1 MDKQFDKRYFDYKD
15 GRTQRFKDTRDI
27 ERIYFPQSIV
37 REQVPRNGRVLDIGC
52 AYGHFLSLC
61 DNYGLETY
69 GVEISDHAV
78 SVASRNTKAKLYKYD
93 VNQGLG
99 LFKDNF
105 FDIVVMFDV
114 IEHIESPFGLLKE
127 AFRILA
133 PSGKLVITTPN
144 LNAIGRYAMKE
155 NWHGFKDE
163 THINLFTPLALSFT
177 AQKAGFGILR
187 IETPFQPL
195 PKVVRNIT
203 KDLGIGGQIWL
214 AAKKPAK

>member
-1 MDKQFDKRYFDYKD
+1 MDKRFDKDYFDYKD
-15 GRTQRFKDTRDI
+15 GRTQRFKNSKDI

-37 REQVPRNGRVLDIGC
+37 REQVPKNGRVLDIGC
-52 AYGHFLSLC
+52 AFGHFLSLC

-69 GVEISDHAV
+69 GIEISDYAIDR
-78 SVASRNTKAKLYKYD
+78 ASRNTRAKLYKHN

-99 LFKDNF
+99 LFRDNY

-127 AFRILA
+127 VFRILA

-144 LNAIGRYAMKE
+144 LNAIGRYVMKK

-177 AQKAGFGILR
+177 AQKAGFDIKR
-187 IETPFQPL
+187 TEAPFQPL
-195 PKVVRNIT
+195 PKALRNIT
-203 KDLGIGGQIWL
+203 KNLGIGGQIWL
-214 AAKKPAK
+214 VAKKPAR